1 MKLVHVS
8 TVPQS
13 LWFVSGQPAY
23 MRKQGIHT
31 YAVSSPGEMLTEFG
45 RLEGCPVYGVEMPR
59 RITPFQDIGSLGRL
73 WRYLRGLQ
81 PQIVHAHTPKGGLL
95 GMAAARLARVPVRI
109 YHMHGLP
116 LLTATGLKRRLLIA
130 TERWSCRLAT
140 EILCVSPSVRTA
152 AINLHLCHSSKIK
165 VLLHGSC
172 NGVDASQQFDPERMD
187 REVRRVTRQRFG
199 IPADALVVG
208 FIGRLAKAKGL
219 VELEAAWRVLREA
232 HSNLYLMLVGP
243 EEPGDPPPA
252 AVLSRFRSDRRV
264 CFAGEDW
271 NTPPLYRA
279 MDVLVLPTHR
289 EGFPV
294 VLLEAA
300 AMALSVVATRVTG
313 CQDAVQDGVTGT
325 LVEPYDPDALASG
338 IQHYLCNPLLRQRH
352 GRAAR
357 ARVLRDFTQEAMRVA
372 TYKEYVCALES
383 QGIPL
388 PDLG

>member
-1 MKLVHVS
+1 M
-8 TVPQS
+8 
-13 LWFVSGQPAY
+13 
-23 MRKQGIHT
+23 
-31 YAVSSPGEMLTEFG
+31 
-45 RLEGCPVYGVEMPR
+45 YGVEMPR

-95 GMAAARLARVPVRI
+95 GMAAARFARVPVRI

-116 LLTATGLKRRLLIA
+116 LLTATGLKRRLLMA

-152 AINLHLCHSSKIK
+152 AINLQLCRSWKIK

-172 NGVDASQQFDPERMD
+172 NGVDASQKFDPERID
-187 REVRRVTRQRFG
+187 HEVRTSTRQRLR

-219 VELEAAWRVLREA
+219 VELEAAWRLLREA
-232 HSNLYLMLVGP
+232 HPNLHLMLVGP

-252 AVLSRFRSDRRV
+252 AVLTRFRSDRRV
-264 CFAGEDW
+264 CVAGEDW

-289 EGFPV
+289 EGFPI

-300 AMALSVVATRVTG
+300 AMALPIVATRVTG
-313 CQDAVQDGVTGT
+313 CQDAVQDGTTGT
-325 LVEPYDPDALASG
+325 LVEPYDPDALAG
-338 IQHYLCNPLLRQRH
+338 GVHRYLRDPLLRQRH
-352 GRAAR
+352 GGAAR
-357 ARVLRDFTQEAMRVA
+357 AWVLRDFNPEAMQRA
-372 TYKEYVCALES
+372 MYEEYVRALES
-383 QGIPL
+383 RGLSKPVGSNDFDRRWDWNGVEQVGSSIERRVRL
-388 PDLG
+388 DRNCER